1 MSTTT
6 AARTDLRDGA
16 RGPRRPTLADV
27 ERTARERFGF
37 SRLRPGQGEAV
48 EALLAGRDVLA
59 VMPTGRGKSAVYQL
73 AALWLPGPTVV
84 VSPLI
89 ALQRDQVQ
97 ALARTGVHDAVAVNS
112 SQSARENGA
121 AWDALSTGDA
131 EFVFLAPEQLARD
144 DVRERLRALRPSL
157 FVVDEAHCVSS
168 WGHDFR
174 PDYLRLGDVVAEL
187 AAADRAAA
195 DDGLDDGRGVR
206 RPVVC
211 ALTATAAPPVR
222 REVVARLGMQDPAV
236 VVQGFDR
243 PNIHLEVVRETDGAD
258 AKRAV
263 VVERAAT
270 AAKPGIVYV
279 ATRKDAEAYADDLSH
294 LGLDVE
300 AYHAGLSAEDR
311 HWVHEAFTQGD
322 LDVVVATSAFG
333 MGIDKPD
340 VRFVLHA
347 SVTDSLDSYYQEVG
361 RAGRD
366 GEPSLATLCYRP
378 EDLGLQRFHA
388 GAGPDEV
395 ALAAVAGA
403 VHDGGGEPV
412 AAAAVRG
419 AADLSAT
426 RTTGLLN
433 LLEQAGAVRV
443 TRAGAAWTDS
453 GTAVGAA
460 VRAAVATAEER
471 RRTDR
476 SRLEML
482 RGYAETTGC
491 RRQFLLAYFGERLA
505 EPCGNCD
512 TCSSGSAAAVHAERA
527 AASQAGG
534 TSSSWSVD
542 DAVEHATWGPGV
554 VMSTDGDRITV
565 LFEREGYKTLA
576 LAAVEKGHLLT
587 RP

>member
-1 MSTTT
+1 MSTST
-6 AARTDLRDGA
+6 ASRPT
-16 RGPRRPTLADV
+16 RRPTLADV

-37 SRLRPGQGEAV
+37 DALRPGQGEAV
-48 EALLAGRDVLA
+48 QALLAGRDVLA

-73 AALWLPGPTVV
+73 AALWMPGPTVV

-97 ALARTGVHDAVAVNS
+97 ALARTGVRDAVAVNS
-112 SQSARENGA
+112 SQSAKENGA

-131 EFVFLAPEQLARD
+131 EFVFLAPEQLARA

-157 FVVDEAHCVSS
+157 FVVDEAHCVSA

-174 PDYLRLGDVVAEL
+174 PEYLRLGDVVAEL
-187 AAADRAAA
+187 AAGDEEEGAS
-195 DDGLDDGRGVR
+195 R

-222 REVVARLGMQDPAV
+222 REVVARLGMHDPEV

-243 PNIHLEVVRETDGAD
+243 PNIFLEVVRETDGAE

-366 GEPSLATLCYRP
+366 GEPSLATLCYRS

-388 GAGPDEV
+388 GGGPDEV

-412 AAAAVRG
+412 AASEVRAA
-419 AADLSAT
+419 ASLSAT

-433 LLEQAGAVRV
+433 LLEQAGAVEV
-443 TRAGAAWTDS
+443 TREGAAWTDP
-453 GTAVGAA
+453 GTAVGQAVGAA
-460 VRAAVATAEER
+460 VEAAQER

-491 RRQFLLAYFGERLA
+491 RRQYLLAYFGEHL
-505 EPCGNCD
+505 EQPCGDCD
-512 TCSSGSAAAVHAERA
+512 TCRSGSAAAVQAERD
-527 AASQAGG
+527 SAGDAPG
-534 TSSSWSVD
+534 GWAVD
-542 DAVEHATWGPGV
+542 DAVEHASWGPGV

-576 LAAVEKGHLLT
+576 VEAVEKAHLLS
-587 RP
+587 RAS

>member
-1 MSTTT
+1 MSTTSS
-6 AARTDLRDGA
+6 GQ
-16 RGPRRPTLADV
+16 RPTRADV

-37 SRLRPGQGEAV
+37 SGLRPGQGEAV

-73 AALWLPGPTVV
+73 AALWMPGPTVV

-89 ALQRDQVQ
+89 ALQRDQVE
-97 ALARTGVHDAVAVNS
+97 ALARTGVRDAVAVNS

-121 AWDALSTGDA
+121 AWEALSTGGA

-144 DVRERLRALRPSL
+144 DVRARLRALGPSL

-174 PDYLRLGDVVAEL
+174 PDYLRLGDVVADLVAPGGE
-187 AAADRAAA
+187 
-195 DDGLDDGRGVR
+195 

-222 REVVARLGMQDPAV
+222 REVLARLGVPDAEV

-243 PNIHLEVVRETDGAD
+243 PNIHLEVLHETDGEA

-300 AYHAGLSAEDR
+300 AYHAGLSADER
-311 HWVHEAFTQGD
+311 TWVHEAFTVGD

-333 MGIDKPD
+333 MGIDKAD

-347 SVTDSLDSYYQEVG
+347 SVPDSLDSYYQEVG

-366 GEPSLATLCYRP
+366 GGPGLATLCYRP

-388 GAGPDEV
+388 GGGPDVE
-395 ALAAVAGA
+395 ALATVAGA
-403 VHDGGGEPV
+403 VHDGGAGGAV
-412 AAAAVRG
+412 AQARDVRDAAG
-419 AADLSAT
+419 LSAS
-426 RTTGLLN
+426 RTTHLLN

-443 TRAGAAWTDS
+443 TRGGASWVDAS
-453 GTAVGAA
+453 VPVGAA
-460 VRAAVATAEER
+460 VERAVELAAER

-491 RRQFLLAYFGERLA
+491 RRQFLLAYFGERLE
-505 EPCGNCD
+505 EPCGSCD
-512 TCSSGSAAAVHAERA
+512 TCTSGSAARVHAQKQA
-527 AASQAGG
+527 SAASVASGG
-534 TSSSWSVD
+534 AEGGWSVD
-542 DAVEHATWGPGV
+542 DAVEHAQWGPGV

-576 LAAVEKGHLLT
+576 LAAVSAGKLLT
-587 RP
+587 AA

>member
-1 MSTTT
+1 M
-6 AARTDLRDGA
+6 
-16 RGPRRPTLADV
+16 

-37 SRLRPGQGEAV
+37 SQLRPGQGEAV
-48 EALLAGRDVLA
+48 ESLLAGRDVLA

-121 AWDALSTGDA
+121 AWDALGTGDA
-131 EFVFLAPEQLARD
+131 EFVFLAPEQLART

-174 PDYLRLGDVVAEL
+174 PEYLRLGDVVAEL
-187 AAADRAAA
+187 TTHD
-195 DDGLDDGRGVR
+195 DDGEQH

-222 REVVARLGMQDPAV
+222 REVVARLGMRDPEV

-243 PNIHLEVVRETDGAD
+243 PNIFLEVVRETDGAD

-388 GAGPDEV
+388 GGGPDEQ
-395 ALAAVAGA
+395 ALAQVAGA
-403 VHDGGGEPV
+403 VHDGGGSPV
-412 AAAAVRG
+412 PAADVRG
-419 AADLSAT
+419 AAGLTAT

-443 TRAGAAWTDS
+443 TRDGAAWAEE

-460 VRAAVATAEER
+460 VRAAVETAQER

-491 RRQFLLAYFGERLA
+491 RRQFLLAYFGERLDA
-505 EPCGNCD
+505 PCGNCD
-512 TCSSGSAAAVHAERA
+512 TCASGSAAAVHAERA
-527 AASQAGG
+527 SAASGAGSYG
-534 TSSSWSVD
+534 VD
-542 DAVEHATWGPGV
+542 DAVEHAAWGPGV

-587 RP
+587 PARP

>member
-1 MSTTT
+1 VSTSTTPRPDER
-6 AARTDLRDGA
+6 ADDLDH
-16 RGPRRPTLADV
+16 RPSLADV

-37 SRLRPGQGEAV
+37 SALRPGQGEAV

-121 AWDALSTGDA
+121 AWDALGTGDA

-174 PDYLRLGDVVAEL
+174 PEYLRLGDVVAEL
-187 AAADRAAA
+187 AVD
-195 DDGLDDGRGVR
+195 DDGRR

-222 REVVARLGMQDPAV
+222 REVVARLGMRDPEV

-243 PNIHLEVVRETDGAD
+243 PNIFLEVVRETDGAD

-388 GAGPDEV
+388 GGGPDEQ
-395 ALAAVAGA
+395 ALAQVAGA
-403 VHDGGGEPV
+403 VHDGGGSPV
-412 AAAAVRG
+412 PAADVRG
-419 AADLSAT
+419 AAGLTAT

-443 TRAGAAWTDS
+443 TRDGAAWAEE

-460 VRAAVATAEER
+460 VRAAVETAQER

-491 RRQFLLAYFGERLA
+491 RRQFLLAYFGERLDA
-505 EPCGNCD
+505 PCGNCD

-527 AASQAGG
+527 SAASGA
-534 TSSSWSVD
+534 SSYGVD

-587 RP
+587 RA

>member
-1 MSTTT
+1 MI
-6 AARTDLRDGA
+6 AAF
-16 RGPRRPTLADV
+16 RPLA
-27 ERTARERFGF
+27 
-37 SRLRPGQGEAV
+37 
-48 EALLAGRDVLA
+48 
-59 VMPTGRGKSAVYQL
+59 K
-73 AALWLPGPTVV
+73 
-84 VSPLI
+84 
-89 ALQRDQVQ
+89 
-97 ALARTGVHDAVAVNS
+97 
-112 SQSARENGA
+112 
-121 AWDALSTGDA
+121 
-131 EFVFLAPEQLARD
+131 D
-144 DVRERLRALRPSL
+144 DVVAELAELKVSL
-157 FVVDEAHCVSS
+157 LVVDEAHCIAS

-174 PDYLRLGDVVAEL
+174 PDYLRLGDVVAVLVAPGGE
-187 AAADRAAA
+187 
-195 DDGLDDGRGVR
+195 

-222 REVVARLGMQDPAV
+222 REVLARLGVPDAEV

-243 PNIHLEVVRETDGAD
+243 PNIHLEVLHETDGEA

-300 AYHAGLSAEDR
+300 AYHAGLSADER
-311 HWVHEAFTQGD
+311 TWVHEAFTVGD

-333 MGIDKPD
+333 MGIDKAD

-347 SVTDSLDSYYQEVG
+347 SVPDSLDSYYQEVG

-366 GEPSLATLCYRP
+366 GGPGLATLCYRP

-388 GAGPDEV
+388 GGGPDVE

-403 VHDGGGEPV
+403 VHDGGAGGAV
-412 AAAAVRG
+412 AQARDVRDAAG
-419 AADLSAT
+419 LSAS
-426 RTTGLLN
+426 RTTHLLN

-443 TRAGAAWTDS
+443 TRGGAIWVDAS
-453 GTAVGAA
+453 VPVGAA
-460 VRAAVATAEER
+460 VERAVELAAER

-491 RRQFLLAYFGERLA
+491 RRQFLLAYFGERLE
-505 EPCGNCD
+505 EPCGSCD
-512 TCSSGSAAAVHAERA
+512 TCTSGSAARVHAQKQA
-527 AASQAGG
+527 SAASVASGG
-534 TSSSWSVD
+534 AEGGWSVD
-542 DAVEHATWGPGV
+542 DAVEHAQWGPGV

-576 LAAVEKGHLLT
+576 LAAVSAGKLLT
-587 RP
+587 AA